1 MTTANEATRKTSWAA
16 LWAMAWPL
24 LLTMLANAGVSLLDT
39 WVAGR
44 FDATSQAAVA
54 LTGQLMMLV
63 GATTMAWSMGCQA
76 LVSRAVGAGDWDEA
90 GRVAKQ
96 TLVLGGSLTL
106 ALLVPLYV
114 LAPWFFGALG
124 ATPEVAAAGTGYL
137 RWLLLALVPM
147 DLAIL
152 INAVFRAQ
160 GDMRAY
166 LRANVADNLTWA
178 ALSLGLGYAA
188 GWGLTG
194 LTVAFVAGRSVGLLV
209 AWAQFRGSR
218 VYPHLPPGH
227 LLDYDR
233 MRRIA
238 TIGLPGGVEIVVR
251 NLGMAALLGILGRL
265 PHATQ
270 TLAAYSIGFRIE
282 AIAFLPV
289 FALNLA
295 VATLV
300 GQALGAGQAGAARQV
315 TVRFAW
321 VGVGVMAAC
330 GLAFWF
336 GAEAMAQAFSPD
348 PEVRAIAASYL
359 RIAAISEPG
368 LGLAIVLGGTFQG
381 AGDTRP
387 SLWITLGANI
397 GIRLPLAYVL
407 AVGLGWGADGVAW
420 AMTTS
425 VFVQATAALAYY
437 RAGRWQRHAV

>member
-1 MTTANEATRKTSWAA
+1 MTNPDRSWRD
-16 LWAMAWPL
+16 LWGMAWPL
-24 LLTMLANAGVSLLDT
+24 LVTMLANAGVSLLDT

-44 FDATSQAAVA
+44 FDATAQAAVA
-54 LTGQLMMLV
+54 LTGQLMLLV
-63 GATTMAWSMGCQA
+63 GAATMAWSMGCQA
-76 LVSRAVGAGDWDEA
+76 MVSRAVGAGDWDEA

-96 TLVLGGSLTL
+96 TLLLGGTLTL
-106 ALLVPLYV
+106 ALLPPLFV

-124 ATPEVAAAGTGYL
+124 ATPEVQAAGTGYL
-137 RWLLLALVPM
+137 RWLLPAFLPM

-152 INAVFRAQ
+152 VSAVFRAQ

-178 ALSLGLGYAA
+178 ALSLGLGYAL
-188 GWGLTG
+188 GWGITG
-194 LTVAFVAGRSVGLLV
+194 LTVAFVAGRTVGLAV
-209 AWAQFRGSR
+209 AWWQFRGSK
-218 VYPHLPPGH
+218 VHAHLPRGNAT
-227 LLDYDR
+227 DR

-238 TIGLPGGVEIVVR
+238 AIGLPGGVEIVVR

-295 VATLV
+295 TATLV
-300 GQALGAGQAGAARQV
+300 GQALGAQDLRAARHA
-315 TVRFAW
+315 TRRFAW

-336 GAEAMAQAFSPD
+336 GADAMAAAFSPD
-348 PEVRAIAASYL
+348 PEVRTIAAHYL
-359 RIAAISEPG
+359 QIAAISEPA
-368 LGLAIVLGGTFQG
+368 LGLAIVFGGTFQG

-387 SLWITLGANI
+387 SLAFTLGANI
-397 GIRLPLAYVL
+397 GIRLPLAYYL
-407 AVGLGWGADGVAW
+407 AVPLGWGADGVAW
-420 AMTTS
+420 AMTSS
-425 VFVQATAALAYY
+425 VFVQAAAAFAYY
-437 RAGRWQRHAV
+437 KAGAWERHAV

>member
-1 MTTANEATRKTSWAA
+1 MTTTEAGAAAPSWGR

-24 LLTMLANAGVSLLDT
+24 LLTMLASAGVSLLDT
-39 WVAGR
+39 WVAGHI
-44 FDATSQAAVA
+44 DATSQAAVA
-54 LTGQLMMLV
+54 LTGQLMFLV
-63 GATTMAWSMGCQA
+63 GAATMAWSLGCQA
-76 LVSRAVGAGDWDEA
+76 MVSRAVGAGDWDEA

-106 ALLVPLYV
+106 ALLLPLFL

-124 ATPEVAAAGTGYL
+124 ASPEVSAAGTGYL
-137 RWLLLALVPM
+137 RWLLLAMLPM

-188 GWGLTG
+188 GWGITG
-194 LTVAFVAGRSVGLLV
+194 LTIAFVTGRCVGLLV
-209 AWAQFRGSR
+209 AWGQFSGSR
-218 VYPHLPPGH
+218 VHGH
-227 LLDYDR
+227 MPRGQLLAHDR
-233 MRRIA
+233 FGRIA
-238 TIGLPGGVEIVVR
+238 AIGLPGGVEIVVR

-300 GQALGAGQAGAARQV
+300 GQALGAGQAGAARAV
-315 TVRFAW
+315 SVRFAW
-321 VGVGVMAAC
+321 VGVGVMAAF

-336 GAEAMAQAFSPD
+336 GSQAMAQAFSPD
-348 PEVRAIAASYL
+348 PEVQAIAASYL

-387 SLWITLGANI
+387 SLWFTLGANI

-407 AVGLGWGADGVAW
+407 AVSLGWGADGVAW

-425 VFVQATAALAYY
+425 VFVQAAAALAYY
-437 RAGRWQRHAV
+437 RSGRWERHTV